1 MHLREGEYEKAHTDF
16 FEAFKN
22 YDESGSQR
30 YCTQSH
36 FHHSHNRQHTHEC
49 TLKYMHTFSLSLSL
63 SLSLPFIHFTIL
75 PSPTNTISSPISV
88 FLPTTL
94 RIFFLWGS
102 KGGGGGCLRRSALA
116 VFSFL
121 DSGNMLMERSCI
133 QAS

>member
-49 TLKYMHTFSLSLSL
+49 TLKYMHTFSLSLFVTL
-63 SLSLPFIHFTIL
+63 
-75 PSPTNTISSPISV
+75 SPIHSLHHSSISHQYYL
-88 FLPTTL
+88 LPYICFPPYHPQN
-94 RIFFLWGS
+94 IFSLGI